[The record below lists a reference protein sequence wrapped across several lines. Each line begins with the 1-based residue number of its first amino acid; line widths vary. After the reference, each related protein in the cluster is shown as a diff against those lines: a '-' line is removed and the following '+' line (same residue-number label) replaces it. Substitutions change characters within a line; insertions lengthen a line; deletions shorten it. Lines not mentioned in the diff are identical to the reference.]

1 MNRRLLFA
9 AHSGRVAMKR
19 LLLFAV
25 AVALTGCG
33 GTSDSMVID
42 ASPDAD
48 NPNRPDATDDF
59 DLDGIKDAND
69 NCPTVIN
76 VGQGNEDG
84 DKFGDACDPCPIVA
98 DDNPPNADGDEVAD
112 ACDPLPTTPGDHIK
126 YFEGFHTAVPAG
138 WEEAGTW
145 THANGA
151 VATSSTAAS
160 LGVVATDRSRETVS
174 VALTFDAAGTAGV
187 VDNKMVAGS
196 TGVACVLSNG
206 QGVALYSLADTANA
220 TTQPYTLTTATKYT
234 VKLKRDA
241 NAYTCSVSDGTSTG
255 TTTKNLVISN
265 VPWVS
270 GIVASDATVRFHWFM
285 VVESL

>member
-1 MNRRLLFA
+1 
-9 AHSGRVAMKR
+9 MKR
-19 LLLFAV
+19 LVFVVAFA
-25 AVALTGCG
+25 GCG
-33 GTSDSMVID
+33 GTNESPLVD

-48 NPNRPDATDDF
+48 QLTRPDATNDF
-59 DLDGIKDAND
+59 DLDGILDAND

-112 ACDPLPTTPGDHIK
+112 ACDPLPTMPGDHIK
-126 YFEGFHTAVPAG
+126 YFEGFHSAVPAG
-138 WEEAGTW
+138 WEEVGMW
-145 THANGA
+145 THDTGA
-151 VATSSTAAS
+151 VVTSSASAS

-174 VALTFDAAGTAGV
+174 AAVTFDAAGTAGV

-196 TGVACVLSNG
+196 TGVACVLG
-206 QGVALYSLADTANA
+206 AQGVAVYSLADAANP
-220 TTQPYTLTTATKYT
+220 TTQAYPLTTGTRYV

-241 NAYTCSVSDGTSTG
+241 NAYTCSVSDGTATG

-265 VPWVS
+265 TPWVS
-270 GIVASDATVRFHWFM
+270 GLVASNATVRFHWFM